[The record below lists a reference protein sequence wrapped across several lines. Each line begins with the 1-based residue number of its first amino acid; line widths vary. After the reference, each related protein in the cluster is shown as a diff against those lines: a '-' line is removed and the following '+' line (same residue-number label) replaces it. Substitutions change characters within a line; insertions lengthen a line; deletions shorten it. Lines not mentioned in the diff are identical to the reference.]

1 MLIYVELT
9 ILANYRLVNLI
20 EVSKCFS
27 GMHVILCVVHYEI
40 MISKNGNNIMLNV
53 EKHSLQ
59 SSDELSLMFMKV
71 QLLPSLE

>member
-9 ILANYRLVNLI
+9 ILTNYRLVNLI

-27 GMHVILCVVHYEI
+27 GKKWY
-40 MISKNGNNIMLNV
+40 NIMLNV

>member
-1 MLIYVELT
+1 M
-9 ILANYRLVNLI
+9 
-20 EVSKCFS
+20 
-27 GMHVILCVVHYEI
+27 ILCVVHYEI
-40 MISKNGNNIMLNV
+40 MISKNGNNIMLNA